1 MIMATVTLKGNPI
14 RLEGNMPEVG
24 SPAPDFKVVRDD
36 MSEASLKDFSG
47 KVKVLVAVPSLDTPV
62 CATETKKFNEKLSGD
77 SDVATIIVSG
87 DLPFAMKRFC
97 VSEKVEGVVV
107 GSQFRD
113 MGFSRAYGTH
123 IAEGGLQGLSARA
136 VFVVDKDDKV
146 SYVELVPEIAQEP
159 DYDKVMEAVQKAKS

>member
-1 MIMATVTLKGNPI
+1 MATVTLKGNPI
-14 RLEGNMPEVG
+14 RLEGNIPEAG
-24 SPAPDFKVVRDD
+24 AKAPDFKVVRDD

-77 SDVATIIVSG
+77 SGVATIIVSG

-97 VSEKVEGVVV
+97 ISENVDGVVV
-107 GSQFRD
+107 GSQYRD
-113 MGFSRAYGTH
+113 MSFSKNYGTH

-146 SYVELVPEIAQEP
+146 VYSELVPEIGAEP
-159 DYDKVMEAVQKAKS
+159 DYDKVMDAVNKAKG

>member
-1 MIMATVTLKGNPI
+1 MATVTLKGNPI
-14 RLEGNMPEVG
+14 RLEGNLPEVG
-24 SPAPDFKVVRDD
+24 AQAPDFKVVRDD

-62 CATETKKFNEKLSGD
+62 CATETKKFNEKLAGD

-97 VSEKVEGVVV
+97 ISEHVDGVVV

-113 MGFSRAYGTH
+113 MAFSRSYGTH

-136 VFVVDKDDKV
+136 VFVVDKNDKV
-146 SYVELVPEIAQEP
+146 AYTELVPEIGQEP
-159 DYDKVMEAVQKAKS
+159 DYDKVLDAVKKAKS